1 VQIIREH
8 PRQLISTKSSEL
20 FNRNFL

>member
-8 PRQLISTKSSEL
+8 PRQLTSTKSSEL
-20 FNRNFL
+20 FKRNLL